1 MIRGVIKNKPIFG
14 IRRSGLDRRRFIAG
28 SLSSV
33 IALTISSKLTARST
47 QQDYLLFADIPRR
60 GVDKSVTRLETGG
73 WLYRGIGA
81 GSYVNDS
88 LAVALASTHPRFC
101 AVSRNGRAFRL
112 EPVNDAIWVEQ
123 GGAMGD
129 PLGDGQGNDRSAFQ
143 AAVDYARAIGVSK
156 IGLAGRSYAIWHSS
170 RISAP
175 SVLAPDGHGLVIAAD
190 QRVHLF
196 GAGSQPA
203 RILFCNSEGR
213 SFAGDE
219 PGYDYQ
225 VIDGEIWRGSG
236 FFIWTHLD
244 QVNPKRSG
252 IVLEN
257 LWIDAG
263 ARRNVV
269 DGTPQSL
276 AWDITHKGIFIV
288 PDRLGGDVS
297 IINSTLTG
305 WRGETC
311 YCSND
316 PLAFLY
322 VRNATITDSNGQGLN
337 PNGCR
342 VDVDQCVI
350 SNCYLGIEGWTGSAG
365 GRILR
370 TRIVD
375 CRGKNGSGG
384 AFALQG
390 GKYGR
395 SERSTYFAPT
405 EVVWGEAPIGTIDIT
420 CERSGKSLVGWWIS
434 GRLNL
439 VDSALILGEP
449 AAFNDGTQKTNLEI
463 SLSNSALGGSF
474 VIIAGGAGMA
484 GDKLT
489 DNCGISMG
497 VNDASGYSGPRHPPV
512 MWYGSLGD
520 KISIDIRN
528 ASSRPAPT
536 AIAATPDFA
545 PSIRYL

>member
-1 MIRGVIKNKPIFG
+1 
-14 IRRSGLDRRRFIAG
+14 
-28 SLSSV
+28 
-33 IALTISSKLTARST
+33 
-47 QQDYLLFADIPRR
+47 
-60 GVDKSVTRLETGG
+60 
-73 WLYRGIGA
+73 
-81 GSYVNDS
+81 
-88 LAVALASTHPRFC
+88 
-101 AVSRNGRAFRL
+101 
-112 EPVNDAIWVEQ
+112 
-123 GGAMGD
+123 MGD

-143 AAVDYARAIGVSK
+143 AAVDYARAIGVSR
-156 IGLAGRSYAIWHSS
+156 IGLAGRNYAIWHSRRFS
-170 RISAP
+170 SP
-175 SVLAPDGHGLVIAAD
+175 SVLASDGHGLVIAAD
-190 QRVHLF
+190 QRVHFF

-203 RILFCNSEGR
+203 RILFCNWEGR

-225 VIDGEIWRGSG
+225 IIDREPWRGSG
-236 FFIWTHLD
+236 LFVWTHLD
-244 QVNPKRSG
+244 QANPKRSG
-252 IVLEN
+252 ITLEN

-263 ARRNVV
+263 VRRNVME
-269 DGTPQSL
+269 GTSQAL

-297 IINSTLTG
+297 IINCILSG

-316 PLAFLY
+316 PLALLY

-350 SNCYLGIEGWTGSAG
+350 QNCYMGIEGWTGSAG

-375 CRGKNGSGG
+375 CRGKEGSGG

-395 SERSTYFAPT
+395 SARSTYYAPT
-405 EVVWGEAPIGTIDIT
+405 EVVPGEVPIGIIDIT
-420 CERSGKSLVGWWIS
+420 CERSGKAVIGWWIS

-449 AAFNDGTQKTNLEI
+449 AAFNDGTQKINLQI
-463 SLSNSALGGSF
+463 SLSNSTLGGSF
-474 VIIAGGAGMA
+474 IIIAGGAGIA
-484 GDKLT
+484 GDMLT
-489 DNCGISMG
+489 DNCGLALG
-497 VNDASGYSGPRHPPV
+497 VNDAPGYSGPRHPPV

-520 KISIDIRN
+520 KISIDIQN
-528 ASSRPAPT
+528 ASSRPPPT
-536 AIAATPDFA
+536 AIAATPDYA
-545 PSIRYL
+545 PSIRYV